1 MCSGVHLDAQ
11 NVDGETAL
19 HFLTRRLRSTK
30 AIEAMLL
37 AGASTEKRRCNGYTP
52 LIYALHSG
60 EEDNATVLLN
70 AGADANVQDEQ
81 GRNLLHFA
89 IASRNISVEFIGQL
103 STQIPIGNIRIKM
116 GTLPCS
122 KLSN

>member
-1 MCSGVHLDAQ
+1 
-11 NVDGETAL
+11 
-19 HFLTRRLRSTK
+19 
-30 AIEAMLL
+30 MLL